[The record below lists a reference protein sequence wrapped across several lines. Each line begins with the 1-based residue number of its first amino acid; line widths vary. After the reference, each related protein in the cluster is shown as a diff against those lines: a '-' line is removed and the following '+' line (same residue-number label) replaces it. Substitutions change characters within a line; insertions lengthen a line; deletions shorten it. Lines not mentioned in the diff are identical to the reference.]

1 MFAEILGLDE
11 VSVTDNFFEIG
22 GTSLLVTKI
31 TMEALNSDYELS
43 YGDVFK
49 NPTPR
54 LLSEIVSA
62 NDSSVSSDE
71 IKYDYSEINRLLKK
85 NTLES
90 KLRVQDDIIIP
101 LRNENYKIFDNNI
114 PDVF

>member
-1 MFAEILGLDE
+1 PTVYMELDDMPQTLNGKTDLRNLPEPVLIMDYVPPENEVEAFFANLFAEILGLDE

-31 TMEALNSDYELS
+31 TMDALNSGYELS

-54 LLSEIVSA
+54 LLSE
-62 NDSSVSSDE
+62 
-71 IKYDYSEINRLLKK
+71 
-85 NTLES
+85 
-90 KLRVQDDIIIP
+90 
-101 LRNENYKIFDNNI
+101 
-114 PDVF
+114 